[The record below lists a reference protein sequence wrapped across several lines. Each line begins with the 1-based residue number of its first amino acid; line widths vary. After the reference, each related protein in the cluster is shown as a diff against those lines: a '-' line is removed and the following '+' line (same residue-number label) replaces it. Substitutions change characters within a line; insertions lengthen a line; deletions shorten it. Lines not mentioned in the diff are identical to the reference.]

1 MYFLQWR
8 TETNNLWQ
16 IVGWSVNKT
25 NAFIKKKYESLKALL
40 WGRVKVGGG
49 QKSHLT
55 CLTNEWDWSGVRNA
69 LNTEN
74 TACCR
79 LLFLCHLV
87 VESFSHH
94 GKQRSPTIRFYG
106 PISAHFPFVRVE
118 NKQYM

>member
-1 MYFLQWR
+1 MYCLQWR

-55 CLTNEWDWSGVRNA
+55 CLTNEWGWSGVRNA
-69 LNTEN
+69 LNTE
-74 TACCR
+74 TQHAVDC
-79 LLFLCHLV
+79 F
-87 VESFSHH
+87 FSV
-94 GKQRSPTIRFYG
+94 IL
-106 PISAHFPFVRVE
+106 
-118 NKQYM
+118 